1 MILRETFTGFAR
13 LAIAFVGSSGEERAR
28 ELIESE
34 FRAAGLDDVRL
45 EDVPIVV
52 YDLKEAR
59 CGVPAL
65 GLEYPTTGLQFTHDG
80 VAEGPAVFLGAPR
93 NVDEL
98 RQSVSRVDLSGR
110 FAVIQTYWP
119 YDMCSYLVEEG
130 VIGLIVISTVPSGL
144 IANYTALF
152 DGLPET
158 PLSVPGV
165 VIDQNAGANLT
176 ALVGAMPETVVTV
189 THRVEYRQAASA
201 NVVGEIGGQTTERLV
216 VCAHYDT
223 QREGVG
229 AQDNASGLATLLGL
243 ARSWVGADPTRG
255 ITLVGLADEELG
267 SRGAAAYCE
276 AHATESQTRLPCS
289 ISTLSR
295 GRCPGNAP

>member
-1 MILRETFTGFAR
+1 M
-13 LAIAFVGSSGEERAR
+13 
-28 ELIESE
+28 
-34 FRAAGLDDVRL
+34 
-45 EDVPIVV
+45 
-52 YDLKEAR
+52 
-59 CGVPAL
+59 
-65 GLEYPTTGLQFTHDG
+65 
-80 VAEGPAVFLGAPR
+80 
-93 NVDEL
+93 DEL

-176 ALVGAMPETVVTV
+176 ALVGAMPETVVKV

-201 NVVGEIGGQTTERLV
+201 NVVGRNWWSDHGAHRRL
-216 VCAHYDT
+216 
-223 QREGVG
+223 
-229 AQDNASGLATLLGL
+229 
-243 ARSWVGADPTRG
+243 RSLRHTTRG
-255 ITLVGLADEELG
+255 R
-267 SRGAAAYCE
+267 RG
-276 AHATESQTRLPCS
+276 
-289 ISTLSR
+289 
-295 GRCPGNAP
+295 PGQRDRAR